1 MEAMWALSIFRSNKK
16 DRPPDPVGVF
26 FAANQAEAEM
36 IEGILASEGIPCL
49 IQRTGSADVPDF
61 LAAGRRQVLVPASAE
76 EKALEILG
84 QIETDYFPEE

>member
-1 MEAMWALSIFRSNKK
+1 MSIFRSNRKEKK
-16 DRPPDPVGVF
+16 PRPVPVF

-61 LAAGRRQVLVPASAE
+61 LAAGRRQILVPASAE
-76 EKALEILG
+76 NISWE
-84 QIETDYFPEE
+84 ETACSPPLVRRNA